1 MSSSTSTTNLLEE
14 GAVTL
19 TLLSDNLPRC
29 VGTADDRFAAALHRI
44 DGSLLFL
51 GIDLER
57 RMVLGGLT
65 KSVTS
70 AALFAVLF
78 NLDLFLPHDW
88 VLTSTLALDR
98 LVAELDQ
105 RFEDILDLDRSLLQD
120 FDRLGL
126 CLSSADADKAGAW
139 IFCLQ
144 IECERARVS
153 ALSR

>member
-19 TLLSDNLPRC
+19 ALLSDDLPRC
-29 VGTADDRFAAALHRI
+29 VGTADDRFAAALPRI

-57 RMVLGGLT
+57 RMVPPRT

-78 NLDLFLPHDW
+78 KFDLFLPHDW
-88 VLTSTLALDR
+88 DLTSTLALDR
-98 LVAELDQ
+98 LTAELDQ
-105 RFEDILDLDRSLLQD
+105 RCEDLLDLDRSLLQD